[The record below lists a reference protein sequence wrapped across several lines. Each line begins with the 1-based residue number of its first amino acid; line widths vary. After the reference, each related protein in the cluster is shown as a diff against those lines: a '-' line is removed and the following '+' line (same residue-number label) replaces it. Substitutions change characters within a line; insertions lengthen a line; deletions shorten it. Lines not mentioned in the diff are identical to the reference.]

1 MVFENK
7 ILSREISQFIWEKG
21 KTLGT
26 AESCTGGRIAEAII
40 LMPGASNYFKGS
52 IVSYT
57 NEIKEKLLG
66 VDHDLLEEKTA
77 VCEDVAKAMVLG
89 AIKALNVDYAIS
101 ATGIAGP
108 AGGTPEIPV
117 GTIWL
122 ACGDADDIVTLKL
135 EEDEGRD
142 VNIANATSKALQLF
156 LDYLKDRLK
165 VPEDENDGTQSI
177 LHPQG

>member
-1 MVFENK
+1 MDFENK

-26 AESCTGGRIAEAII
+26 AESCTGGRIAEAIV

-57 NEIKEKLLG
+57 NEVKEKVLG
-66 VDHDLLEEKTA
+66 VSHEVLEEKTA
-77 VCEDVAKAMVLG
+77 VCEEVAIEMVKG
-89 AIKALNVDYAIS
+89 AIKLLNVDYAIS

-108 AGGTPEIPV
+108 SGGTYENPV

-122 ACGDADDIVTLKL
+122 ACGSADDIITLKL
-135 EEDEGRD
+135 EGDKGRD
-142 VNIANATSKALQLF
+142 LNLSNATSKSLQLF
-156 LDYLKDRLK
+156 LQYLKDRLGEEE
-165 VPEDENDGTQSI
+165 PTDAEQ
-177 LHPQG
+177 H

>member
-1 MVFENK
+1 MDFENK

-26 AESCTGGRIAEAII
+26 AESCTGGKIAEAII

-57 NEIKEKLLG
+57 DEIKEKLLG
-66 VDHDLLEEKTA
+66 VSHDLLEEKTA
-77 VCEDVAKAMVLG
+77 VCEEVAKAMVQG
-89 AIKALNVDYAIS
+89 AVKALNVDYAIS

-108 AGGTPEIPV
+108 TGGTDENPV

-122 ACGDADDIVTLKL
+122 ACGNAEDIVTFKMT
-135 EEDEGRD
+135 EDEGRD
-142 VNIANATSKALQLF
+142 INIANATSKALQLF
-156 LDYLKDRLK
+156 LDYLKARIATSEETDA
-165 VPEDENDGTQSI
+165 EIQ
-177 LHPQG
+177 QA

>member
-1 MVFENK
+1 MDFENK

-40 LMPGASNYFKGS
+40 LMPGASNYFKGG

-57 NEIKEKLLG
+57 NEIKENLLG
-66 VDHDLLEEKTA
+66 VSHEVLEEKTA
-77 VCEDVAKAMVLG
+77 VCEEVAVAMVKG

-101 ATGIAGP
+101 ATGVAGP
-108 AGGTPEIPV
+108 SGGTADIPV

-122 ACGDADDIVTLKL
+122 ACGDENDIVTLKI
-135 EEDEGRD
+135 EDDMGRD
-142 VNIANATSKALQLF
+142 LNLSNATSKALQLF
-156 LDYLKDRLK
+156 LDYLKEHLK
-165 VPEDENDGTQSI
+165 DENEQESVSE
-177 LHPQG
+177 